1 MSTTDRKQ
9 REIQQR
15 EEMLLEL
22 ARTMLID
29 EGFAGLTLERLADAS
44 EYSKGTI
51 YQHFSAKEDLIAA
64 LANQSAGVRFWLH
77 QRANQFEGKTRERI
91 VALIVADELFGL
103 LHPHHFRSEVII
115 RMANLQSRAS
125 SSRMEKMQNIEG
137 HTVELVL
144 GLVNEAFA
152 QGDLAPAPWC
162 TPEIITFGL
171 FSLVVGSQLGHLNF
185 CDMIQRL
192 GITQSNPAIRQNVET
207 YLDGLGW
214 KPLRGQWDYEATAQ
228 RVRKE
233 VFANDFQRI
242 RSTR

>member
-1 MSTTDRKQ
+1 MSTSDRKQ
-9 REIQQR
+9 REIHQR
-15 EEMLLEL
+15 EEMLLNL

-29 EGFAGLTLERLADAS
+29 EGFTGLTLERLAEAS

-64 LANQSAGVRFWLH
+64 LANQSAAVRFSLH
-77 QRANQFEGKTRERI
+77 KRASLFPGKTREKI
-91 VALIVADELFGL
+91 VALIVADELFSL
-103 LHPHHFRSEVII
+103 LHPHHFRSELVI
-115 RMANLQSRAS
+115 RMANLQTRAS
-125 SSRMEKMQNIEG
+125 SSRMEKMQDIEG

-144 GLVNEAFA
+144 GIVNEAFVD
-152 QGDLAPAPWC
+152 GNLSPAPWC

-214 KPLRGQWDYEATAQ
+214 KPLRSQWDYDLTAQ

-233 VFANDFQRI
+233 VFADDFQRLGNA
-242 RSTR
+242 